1 MGLAIRIG
9 KDPDLLEAAGC
20 LTQEKGLPNE
30 TQTSARAQKR
40 RSGPPPDVAPGIS
53 NSVLLRRSPQWET
66 LTALA
71 KNLFDTEVDS
81 KYFVKVAKALI
92 CRVLTKFFP
101 TEMRK
106 AKRMRTFCPYLCQN
120 PSELPRIDQTFT
132 LWNPLLLMRV
142 QLRRIWKRRA
152 R

>member
-40 RSGPPPDVAPGIS
+40 RSGLSPDVASGIS

-66 LTALA
+66 LTVN
-71 KNLFDTEVDS
+71 NLFDTEVDS

-101 TEMRK
+101 TEVRK
-106 AKRMRTFCPYLCQN
+106 SKEDENVLPISTYARTLQNSPGSIRRSHSGTPYC
-120 PSELPRIDQTFT
+120 
-132 LWNPLLLMRV
+132 
-142 QLRRIWKRRA
+142 
-152 R
+152 